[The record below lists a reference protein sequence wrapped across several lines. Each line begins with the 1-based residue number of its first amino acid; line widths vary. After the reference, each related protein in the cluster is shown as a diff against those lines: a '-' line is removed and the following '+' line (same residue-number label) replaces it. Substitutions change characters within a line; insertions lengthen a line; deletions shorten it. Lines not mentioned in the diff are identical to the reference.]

1 MKRLIAHLLEIRAA
15 EVLVASGPHERTF
28 RHLGQGP
35 PQHVGVGHGR
45 VGRSSGHQAETS
57 ELADHPEL
65 SEQIDLES
73 KLERKDLG
81 EAFVRN
87 CEILVIV
94 FA

>member
-57 ELADHPEL
+57 ERVDHPERFL
-65 SEQIDLES
+65 KIWNQNW
-73 KLERKDLG
+73 RKDLG
-81 EAFVRN
+81 EV
-87 CEILVIV
+87 CEELCEFLVIV

>member
-57 ELADHPEL
+57 ERVDHPER
-65 SEQIDLES
+65 SEQIWKIKIGRKIWA
-73 KLERKDLG
+73 KL
-81 EAFVRN
+81 
-87 CEILVIV
+87 CEELCEFLVIV
-94 FA
+94 YA